1 MIMKRSPL
9 GNGQVTV
16 LQVIRNSYCLA
27 HYFVTIFEWF
37 LLQSDL
43 LKQVRTMEKASC
55 DLVKGDRD
63 RLIEVKIKWFVLVCD
78 LMILFLVL
86 GQCVREDIYSVLC
99 ARQVSDIVMLTASWK

>member
-9 GNGQVTV
+9 GNGQVTTYRNHSV
-16 LQVIRNSYCLA
+16 LQVIRNSHCLA

-63 RLIEVKIKWFVLVCD
+63 RT
-78 LMILFLVL
+78 LMILFLV
-86 GQCVREDIYSVLC
+86 
-99 ARQVSDIVMLTASWK
+99 